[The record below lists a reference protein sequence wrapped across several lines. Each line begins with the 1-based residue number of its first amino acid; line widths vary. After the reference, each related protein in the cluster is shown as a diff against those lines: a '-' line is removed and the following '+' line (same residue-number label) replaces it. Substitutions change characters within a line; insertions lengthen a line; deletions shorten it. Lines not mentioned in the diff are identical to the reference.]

1 MNYCCLKSIIIA
13 GCLNLTKE
21 GYDTNFDGT
30 IISTPGQAP
39 HDAQTAGRTGEY
51 IAGHP
56 ADVAGGYERHHGIP
70 SWNLMCSSL
79 SDSLVPEAVFFMT
92 YFQNLY
98 HFCKS

>member
-30 IISTPGQAP
+30 IISTPGQDP

-51 IAGHP
+51 IAGHSVPDPQRLQSRWQPLISIHQNHRGHP
-56 ADVAGGYERHHGIP
+56 ADVAGGYE
-70 SWNLMCSSL
+70 
-79 SDSLVPEAVFFMT
+79 
-92 YFQNLY
+92 
-98 HFCKS
+98 